1 MEKKAKTYIRFSS
14 PGLRIGG
21 LKRIPERLDRN
32 IRVASFRV
40 DSPDVQV
47 RRPDGSGM
55 SASLKD
61 LALEGVSWDSTL
73 LKLGSVHMESPV
85 ADIYS
90 GHFLDTLQ
98 NQTKLGS
105 VDLYT
110 ALEKVAGRIF
120 LGRFSLKD
128 ANIRYAYYGKSDSLQ
143 HQKLDTTNLFIEG
156 LAVDTR
162 LRTYKLDYIRF
173 STRNLEL
180 PLDNGFYTLKVGAVD
195 LTGSSVVIDRIRLIS
210 PYPKMQFAYLQPHHK
225 DWFDVSVGQVAL
237 AGIDLS
243 TYLSEK
249 VLRIADV
256 QVSDAVLQNFKNQK
270 IPVSRRIVPM
280 IYTGFR
286 RLRLSWISKEWAFSK
301 KRSFSESTGNF
312 QVAVKFPFPIN
323 LPSASST
330 MYWSGRETIF
340 VKPVNVPF
348 ISVKNSFPG
357 TVPFFASSS

>member
-55 SASLKD
+55 SASLKG
-61 LALEGVSWDSTL
+61 LALEGISWDSTL

-85 ADIYS
+85 VDIYS

-128 ANIRYAYYGKSDSLQ
+128 ANIRYAYYGKSCL
-143 HQKLDTTNLFIEG
+143 L
-156 LAVDTR
+156 
-162 LRTYKLDYIRF
+162 
-173 STRNLEL
+173 
-180 PLDNGFYTLKVGAVD
+180 YT
-195 LTGSSVVIDRIRLIS
+195 
-210 PYPKMQFAYLQPHHK
+210 
-225 DWFDVSVGQVAL
+225 
-237 AGIDLS
+237 
-243 TYLSEK
+243 
-249 VLRIADV
+249 
-256 QVSDAVLQNFKNQK
+256 SDA
-270 IPVSRRIVPM
+270 
-280 IYTGFR
+280 
-286 RLRLSWISKEWAFSK
+286 ADD
-301 KRSFSESTGNF
+301 
-312 QVAVKFPFPIN
+312 
-323 LPSASST
+323 
-330 MYWSGRETIF
+330 
-340 VKPVNVPF
+340 
-348 ISVKNSFPG
+348 
-357 TVPFFASSS
+357 